1 MLDGAAAGFSS
12 VRGAPDASHFVIRIT
27 IDMPPV
33 SECDATGCAYK
44 VDRECQA
51 LAITVGHGIHPGCD
65 TYLAIGQHVP
75 DRPGSAGVGAC
86 KVAVCQHN
94 RDLECQAPSIRV
106 EVRGDQGECGTFE
119 RR

>member
-1 MLDGAAAGFSS
+1 M
-12 VRGAPDASHFVIRIT
+12 RGAPDASHFVMRIT

-33 SECDATGCAYK
+33 SECDAIGCAYN

-86 KVAVCQHN
+86 KVDVCRHN
-94 RDLECQAPSIRV
+94 RDLECQAPSIHV

-119 RR
+119 RC